1 MNTTKT
7 QLQNKLEFL
16 FSKHFVDSTKVKNAQ
31 SYTLGCICSPKDYYQ
46 HYLSFQG
53 VIPKG
58 AIMHILEDGYL
69 LFGFPDMDESETL
82 KFLNQVQSAQRVYM
96 GIAVLPIGSN
106 SWFEFLFSQI
116 KAEAEADL
124 AKFHL
129 PATFD

>member
-16 FSKHFVDSTKVKNAQ
+16 FSKHFVDSTKVKDAK
-31 SYTLGCICSPKDYYQ
+31 SYTLGCICSPRDYYQ
-46 HYLSFQG
+46 HFLSFQG
-53 VIPKG
+53 VLPRG
-58 AIMHILEDGYL
+58 AVMHILEDGYL
-69 LFGFPDMDESETL
+69 LFGLPNMNEAEGQ

-96 GIAVLPIGSN
+96 GISVLPVSGN

-116 KAEAEADL
+116 KAEAAADL
-124 AKFHL
+124 AKFHK